1 MQRDSG
7 CAVEV
12 RCLLLHDRRSF
23 YDTIFTR
30 VALRLPDSADSRNE
44 CYHTLALHSFVGG
57 PSAEPQGWQTT
68 SGEAM
73 FVVWCV
79 LWGLANCSRSESGK
93 PGQRRRKVASPTR
106 RLALIVSLQFSAGE
120 AGPKRLVTLQTL
132 ARFQAQHKTQYKT
145 QYKTQ

>member
-30 VALRLPDSADSRNE
+30 VALRLPDLLTAGNE

-68 SGEAM
+68 SGEAIFAVFAFLGGRAKM
-73 FVVWCV
+73 FQHLEVW
-79 LWGLANCSRSESGK
+79 A
-93 PGQRRRKVASPTR
+93 RRRPASQKERWQASPDD
-106 RLALIVSLQFSAGE
+106 S
-120 AGPKRLVTLQTL
+120 
-132 ARFQAQHKTQYKT
+132 H
-145 QYKTQ
+145 